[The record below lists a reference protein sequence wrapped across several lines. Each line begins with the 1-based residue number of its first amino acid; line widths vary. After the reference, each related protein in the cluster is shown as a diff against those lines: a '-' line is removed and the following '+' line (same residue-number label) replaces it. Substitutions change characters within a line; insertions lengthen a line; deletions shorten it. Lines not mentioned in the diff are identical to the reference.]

1 MARAPLPMT
10 TPVKIYDLAASP
22 HNMKVRI
29 AAEVK
34 GIPHQV
40 IEVDGQDRAPIL
52 ALTGQ
57 PRTPVIQ
64 HGDIKLFGSG
74 AILRYFDAN
83 FKGPQLY
90 TADYAGMRQIEDW
103 ERFSESEL
111 APHVGRALGQFFAP
125 QKNLAECEQA
135 SAGLRA
141 ATQKI
146 EDHLAGGKS
155 FLYGDRLS
163 AADIFCAPFVWYG
176 MVPEEKAKAGTP
188 AAFMHQHLKIGPGR
202 ERTREWC
209 TKVMRH
215 RWKN

>member
-1 MARAPLPMT
+1 MT
-10 TPVKIYDLAASP
+10 KPVTIYDLAASP

-29 AAEVK
+29 AAAVK
-34 GIPHQV
+34 DIPHSV
-40 IEVDGQDRAPIL
+40 IEVKSEDRAPII

-64 HGDIKLFGSG
+64 HGDVKLFGSG

-90 TADYAGMRQIEDW
+90 TSDYAGMREIENW
-103 ERFSESEL
+103 ERFSENELGPCVSKVFGQIFAEKKDPKECEL
-111 APHVGRALGQFFAP
+111 ASDMLHKCSQKLEEHLG
-125 QKNLAECEQA
+125 
-135 SAGLRA
+135 S
-141 ATQKI
+141 
-146 EDHLAGGKS
+146 GKTW
-155 FLYGDRLS
+155 LYGDRIS

-176 MVPEEKAKAGTP
+176 MVPKEHAHAGTP
-188 AAFMHQHLKIGPGR
+188 AAFFHQHLKLGPGR

-209 TKVMRH
+209 SKVMRH